1 MKRKTS
7 YLVILGLSLL
17 MLLSACGSS
26 TPAKDS
32 RIEIVYAIAS
42 DAPSMDPIRSND
54 SAATDAQSQILEGLT
69 RFNPETSVL
78 EPYLAE
84 SYEQIEPSIWE
95 FKLREGIKFSDGA
108 DFNADVVAQ
117 NLNRLLNI
125 EEASP
130 ALFVVEMITE
140 VEVVDAYTVRIHTKF
155 PFAPLTSHLAHRAAF
170 MVSPNALDAAGVGEQ
185 AEPIGTG
192 PFVLT
197 EWSRGEHILMERN
210 DTHWG
215 TAAVPDAVR
224 FVIVP
229 EPATR
234 FSMLQTGEAHYV
246 VGQSADVAVAETISA
261 IDVNVIPTT
270 SLAYVG
276 FNTTKGPL
284 SDPLVRRAI
293 SHAVNKDDIIEGI
306 YEGLS
311 SAATGPLSPL
321 VDLAPSVEG
330 LAYDVDLARELL
342 AQSGH
347 TDINITIWYNDGNST
362 RGLVAAYVQSA
373 LAEIGITVKV
383 ESIEW
388 GAYLNATANG
398 EHDMFILGWTTITG
412 DADYGLYPLFHSA
425 QMGDAGNR
433 FFYSNPEVDT
443 LLETGRTS
451 SDRDVRAAA
460 YLDASKIIVEE
471 APMMQLVF
479 QSGIIFTTGIDNV
492 YTNFN
497 STPFFYAA
505 SLR

>member
-17 MLLSACGSS
+17 MLLSACGSP
-26 TPAKDS
+26 TPTGS
-32 RIEIVYAIAS
+32 RMEIVYAIAS
-42 DAPSMDPIRSND
+42 DTPSMDPIRSND

-130 ALFVVEMITE
+130 ALFIVEMITE
-140 VEVVDAYTVRIHTKF
+140 IEVVDAYTVRIHTEF

-197 EWSRGEHILMERN
+197 EWRRGEHILMERN

-215 TAAVPDAVR
+215 VAAIPDAVR

-234 FSMLQTGEAHYV
+234 FSMLQTGEAHYAI
-246 VGQSADVAVAETISA
+246 GQSADVAVAETIAA
-261 IDVNVIPTT
+261 IDVNIIPTT
-270 SLAYVG
+270 SLAYIG

-293 SHAVNKDDIIEGI
+293 SHAINKDDIIEGI

-321 VDLAPSVEG
+321 VDLAPNVDG

-342 AQSGH
+342 AQSGY

-362 RGLVAAYVQSA
+362 RGLVCAYVQSA

-412 DADYGLYPLFHSA
+412 DADYGLYPLFHSN
-425 QMGDAGNR
+425 QMGDSGNR

-460 YLDASKIIVEE
+460 YLEASKIIVEE

-479 QSGIIFTTGIDNV
+479 SSGIILTTGIDNV

-497 STPFFYAA
+497 STPYFYAA